1 MNATTPNNTFERYA
15 FLVKGSHKISDRVDV
30 AASVSFANSKP
41 RNAARAVG
49 EYFYQGLTPLYDA
62 KYYRDKYLS
71 EQGGIARSGDT
82 YANVPESS
90 KSYWF
95 NIDNMDYNRK
105 ETVVRPILEVN
116 VKIADWVRFKGEG
129 NMNYVY
135 IREENKELGTG
146 VAYEGGNYKL
156 AQQTKE
162 QTTFAGTF
170 TFDKAIKDFNL
181 GGFIRG
187 EYYNNYQT
195 AYSVETDGLIVP
207 GQFFIGNSKRQVKA
221 SGKIEGTKRM
231 LSAVFA
237 SVSYTHLTLPTTSR
251 V

>member
-1 MNATTPNNTFERYA
+1 MYQLGFNTNTNVSVRGGNEKTSFYSSVSYKKVNATTPNNTFERYA

-105 ETVVRPILEVN
+105 ETVVRPIL
-116 VKIADWVRFKGEG
+116 
-129 NMNYVY
+129 
-135 IREENKELGTG
+135 
-146 VAYEGGNYKL
+146 
-156 AQQTKE
+156 
-162 QTTFAGTF
+162 
-170 TFDKAIKDFNL
+170 
-181 GGFIRG
+181 
-187 EYYNNYQT
+187 
-195 AYSVETDGLIVP
+195 
-207 GQFFIGNSKRQVKA
+207 
-221 SGKIEGTKRM
+221 
-231 LSAVFA
+231 
-237 SVSYTHLTLPTTSR
+237 
-251 V
+251 

>member
-1 MNATTPNNTFERYA
+1 MGPF
-15 FLVKGSHKISDRVDV
+15 
-30 AASVSFANSKP
+30 
-41 RNAARAVG
+41 
-49 EYFYQGLTPLYDA
+49 Q
-62 KYYRDKYLS
+62 
-71 EQGGIARSGDT
+71 
-82 YANVPESS
+82 
-90 KSYWF
+90 
-95 NIDNMDYNRK
+95 
-105 ETVVRPILEVN
+105 
-116 VKIADWVRFKGEG
+116 GEG

-170 TFDKAIKDFNL
+170 TFDKAVKDFNL

-221 SGKIEGTKRM
+221 SGK
-231 LSAVFA
+231 
-237 SVSYTHLTLPTTSR
+237 
-251 V
+251 